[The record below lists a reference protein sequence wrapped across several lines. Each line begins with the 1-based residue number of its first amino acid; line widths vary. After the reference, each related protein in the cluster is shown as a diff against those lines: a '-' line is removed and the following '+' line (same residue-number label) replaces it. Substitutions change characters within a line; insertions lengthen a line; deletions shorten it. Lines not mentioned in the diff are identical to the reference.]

1 MNSCI
6 KMTEMFLNT
15 DPLDAVVCDVD
26 QLVPLP
32 GHGPDISPEH
42 HVLHRE
48 DARVL
53 DLHVESENTHSVL
66 MSKFG

>member
-1 MNSCI
+1 
-6 KMTEMFLNT
+6 MTEMDRNI

-26 QLVPLP
+26 QLVPPP

-53 DLHVESENTHSVL
+53 DLHVESDKS
-66 MSKFG
+66 

>member
-1 MNSCI
+1 MYIDNHLLLV
-6 KMTEMFLNT
+6 KMTEMDRNI

-26 QLVPLP
+26 QLVPPP

-53 DLHVESENTHSVL
+53 DLHVESDKS
-66 MSKFG
+66 